1 MKPKILTLILC
12 LTCLTASLQAQ
23 DVKRFIVLE
32 TLIQSHKSLSNKLRD
47 RCTIDA
53 SVFGATTIVTDR
65 SEEYQD
71 IIKTMQKRI
80 EGSFANVQFAADLAV
95 LTSMA
100 VKTAQLS
107 TDAVDTA
114 LDNLGG
120 NPFIIPLTTYAVQR
134 SGQCIN
140 TIYKLIAMVATA
152 GTGVVLATNE
162 DRAQFCFIIRSKLL
176 EIQDIMNTLMRM
188 SIGNDIISFGDDGDH
203 QRIRRIMRG
212 GKDVDAKRM
221 AGTLIERAAAGL

>member
-1 MKPKILTLILC
+1 MKTKILTLILSLIC
-12 LTCLTASLQAQ
+12 LTTSLQAQ
-23 DVKRFIVLE
+23 DAKRFIVLE
-32 TLIQSHKSLSNKLRD
+32 TLIQSHKSLSNKLQD

-53 SVFGATTIVTDR
+53 SVLGATIILTDNT
-65 SEEYQD
+65 EEYQD

-80 EGSFANVQFAADLAV
+80 EGAFANVQFASDLAV

-114 LDNLGG
+114 LDNLG
-120 NPFIIPLTTYAVQR
+120 NQPFIIPMTTYAVQR

-140 TIYKLIAMVATA
+140 TIYKLISMVATA

-176 EIQDIMNTLMRM
+176 EIQDIMSSLIRM
-188 SIGNDIISFGDDGDH
+188 SIGNGIISFGDDGDH
-203 QRIRRIMRG
+203 LRIRRIMRG
-212 GKDVDAKRM
+212 EKDADAKRI
-221 AGTLIERAAAGL
+221 AGTLIDRAAAGL